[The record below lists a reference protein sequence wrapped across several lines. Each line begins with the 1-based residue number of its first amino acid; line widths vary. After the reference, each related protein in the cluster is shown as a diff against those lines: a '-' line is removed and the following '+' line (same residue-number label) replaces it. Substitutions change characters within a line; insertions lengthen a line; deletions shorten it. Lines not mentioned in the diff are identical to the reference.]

1 MGECLIL
8 KAGSGTDTSNATA
21 TDDKILSG
29 YTAYVNDMLVT
40 GTMVNHGSVSE
51 SLYAGGSYTIPEGF
65 HNGNGKVTVVSLAEQ
80 TNATAVTTDILSR
93 KTAWV
98 NGSLVTGS
106 MTDRGAASHTLTA
119 NGSYTIPAG
128 YHNGSGRVTQSLAT
142 QGATTITP
150 GTTNK
155 TACAAGRWTTGTVTV
170 QGDANLKSSNIL
182 KGVTIFGVA
191 GSLIGYPSGPT
202 DIYNRGSNPY
212 GLRAVYN
219 CRMDSGQITNTRE
232 RYVND
237 DFGWAMY
244 VESASN
250 VDLRGKTKL
259 WMGGYGNGTSLGRRD
274 RTSFKL
280 KRLDIN
286 QTIGVIEFWG
296 SDGDNMSGT
305 FSKYCNISTNII
317 TRIGFM
323 SSSLPDEVSFYPG
336 GAVYRLWTT

>member
-65 HNGNGKVTVVSLAEQ
+65 HNGNGKVTVVSLADQ

-98 NGSLVTGS
+98 NGSLITGS
-106 MTDRGAASHTLTA
+106 MTDRGAASHTLAA

-182 KGVTIFGVA
+182 RGVTIFGVA

-219 CRMDSGQITNTRE
+219 CRMDSGQITNTQE
-232 RYVND
+232 QYVNNEI
-237 DFGWAMY
+237 GWAMY

-259 WMGGYGNGTSLGRRD
+259 WMDGYGNGTLLGRRD
-274 RTSFKL
+274 VTSFKL

-286 QTIGVIEFWG
+286 QTIGVIEFRG
-296 SDGDNMSGT
+296 SNDDNLSGT
-305 FSKYCNISTNII
+305 FSKYCNISANII

-323 SSSLPDEVSFYPG
+323 SNTAAGNVNFRPG